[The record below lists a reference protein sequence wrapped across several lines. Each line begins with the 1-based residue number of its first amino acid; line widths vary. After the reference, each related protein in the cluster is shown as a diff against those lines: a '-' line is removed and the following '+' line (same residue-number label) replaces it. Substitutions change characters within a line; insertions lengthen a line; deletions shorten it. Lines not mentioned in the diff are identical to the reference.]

1 MMKNFVI
8 FAGILGLLAGFGT
21 FFPAV
26 AQQIMPSEQP
36 GMLLFIFALTAMFLG
51 LILLF
56 SSRDLKRRGIFVIWV
71 GIFKIIAFVIMA
83 YYGIYGNGGIKLVMG
98 GSLDLI
104 FGIIFLIA
112 LPKHLG
118 ISLFSLALD
127 R

>member
-1 MMKNFVI
+1 MKNFII
-8 FAGILGLLAGFGT
+8 FAGALGILAGFGT
-21 FFPAV
+21 LFPAF

-36 GMLLFIFALTAMFLG
+36 GMLLIIFGLTAMFLG
-51 LILLF
+51 LILLI

-83 YYGIYGNGGIKLVMG
+83 YYGVYGNGGIKLVMG

-104 FGIIFLIA
+104 FGIIFLVA

-118 ISLFSLALD
+118 VSLINLALD